1 MRHTMR
7 PYIAPYKG
15 SRKINIYI
23 PKNICHHLC
32 KLFSVIYQEDI
43 SEQLYPR
50 IRN

>member
-15 SRKINIYI
+15 SGKINIYI
-23 PKNICHHLC
+23 PENICHHLC

-43 SEQLYPR
+43 SHRIYPR
-50 IRN
+50 ICN